1 MSGWLIIG
9 WIVAVALALR
19 WAAKIEED
27 DNDR

>member
-9 WIVAVALALR
+9 WIVAVSLAIW

-27 DNDR
+27 DHDR